1 MLLIIAV
8 TDTMADRADELHG
21 KHTLFGRVIGDTI
34 YSAFHQLN
42 VKDYSN
48 SYTSDVAKIGDTGML
63 LVLSLHLKHS

>member
-42 VKDYSN
+42 VKEYLPAHN
-48 SYTSDVAKIGDTGML
+48 LRRGENRRYRYA
-63 LVLSLHLKHS
+63 LSLITSPKT